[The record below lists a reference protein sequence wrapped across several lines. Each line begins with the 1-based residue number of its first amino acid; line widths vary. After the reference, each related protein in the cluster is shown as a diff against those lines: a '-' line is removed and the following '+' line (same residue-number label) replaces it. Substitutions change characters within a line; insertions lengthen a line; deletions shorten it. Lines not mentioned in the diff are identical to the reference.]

1 MIEKRKLIIFPAL
14 LLIILSSSCVKT
26 VTFSHSMRE
35 RVNLLDDDLKKV
47 QFYVSEK
54 IVIQREF
61 VNWRTEINQ
70 DHDLRQIGNHYLET
84 VIINPDTPGIVVEVN
99 DDELHV
105 SFEPDP
111 NFYLVFCHNCSEK
124 SENSDLYTLLSW
136 KMKVEDVEKVENT
149 VLYGD
154 MSDDA
159 KLYFTEYGNQ
169 DFYIANNANQVYLK
183 LKDKVDKSFRKTR
196 KVLPGI
202 IIPND

>member
-1 MIEKRKLIIFPAL
+1 MKIKKVMFIPVVL
-14 LLIILSSSCVKT
+14 LAIMLTSCVKT

-54 IVIQREF
+54 LVIQREF
-61 VNWRTEINQ
+61 VNWRTEINNE
-70 DHDLRQIGNHYLET
+70 HDLRQIGNHYLET

-111 NFYLVFCHNCSEK
+111 NFYLVFCHDCSERK
-124 SENSDLYTLLSW
+124 SDDDLYTLLYW
-136 KMKVEDVEKVENT
+136 KVKGKELETVENT
-149 VLYGD
+149 VLYDGIA
-154 MSDDA
+154 DDA
-159 KLYFTEYGNQ
+159 TLYFTEYGNQ
-169 DFYIANNANQVYLK
+169 DFYIANNAEHVYLK
-183 LKDKVDKSFRKTR
+183 LKDKVVNNFRKTR